1 MEDAYIRDLLRQRI
15 HKWLQECSSNC
26 KYTAEKYV
34 YPAKVK
40 RNPVD
45 LVHRRRNTFSSTI
58 MPYCVRFIQP
68 VGVLIYT
75 MQNIFEVSEVTQC
88 INQNRSLPGTKNRE
102 RRKILTGN
110 MQNRVSV
117 RGRVNSNQ
125 HCSCVNAPSC
135 RGCRHYSV

>member
-75 MQNIFEVSEVTQC
+75 TQNVFEVREVTRL
-88 INQNRSLPGTKNRE
+88 INQNRYLPGTKNRE

-117 RGRVNSNQ
+117 RESKQ
-125 HCSCVNAPSC
+125 
-135 RGCRHYSV
+135 

>member
-75 MQNIFEVSEVTQC
+75 TQNIFEVSEVT
-88 INQNRSLPGTKNRE
+88 
-102 RRKILTGN
+102 
-110 MQNRVSV
+110 
-117 RGRVNSNQ
+117 
-125 HCSCVNAPSC
+125 
-135 RGCRHYSV
+135 